1 MLEKLQ
7 EGMKELRERLQRK
20 TPPEAA
26 AAKEV
31 EVTTKAVASQSRT
44 VNKKKVYML
53 CILLLVSF
61 VGSFFIFSKDAA
73 KPKKKAVETADAK
86 LAAPQLADDYGG
98 LSRLAQKD
106 ANPKAIP
113 GKEPVIASRQQS
125 QPVVEREM
133 PSRTVYQT
141 ANPGIKPTL
150 PEDLR
155 PVVNE
160 TESRNA
166 RERAQALQEK
176 IWSSAIAF
184 VIKKDEQDGSTG
196 VKSTNS
202 YQAARENTLSPG
214 TMLPAMLISGINS
227 DNGGQVTAQLTADVY
242 DSLYGDTLL
251 IPMGAR
257 LVGTYEGGAKLG
269 ESRVNIKWSRILL
282 PNGASYQMGETIVT
296 AGMDGYPGILGKVDT
311 HGDQVVSAGL
321 VTTVLGALG
330 SIAAGNTSSGDNE
343 SASNLAAQ
351 GAATN
356 LLNTAGKLM
365 DQKMSRMPTIT
376 VEPGTTFFLR
386 VADMLTLRPYEG

>member
-1 MLEKLQ
+1 MLEQLQ
-7 EGMKELRERLQRK
+7 EGIKHLRAQLKR
-20 TPPEAA
+20 EAPTGEA

-31 EVTTKAVASQSRT
+31 EVTTKAETAQSRT
-44 VNKKKVYML
+44 VNKKKVYLL

-61 VGSFFIFSKDAA
+61 IGSFFIFSKDTA
-73 KPKKKAVETADAK
+73 KPKKKTIETADAK
-86 LAAPQLADDYGG
+86 LAAPQLSDDYGD

-106 ANPKAIP
+106 TKPKIITAKETGVAN
-113 GKEPVIASRQQS
+113 RQQPS
-125 QPVVEREM
+125 PGIEREV
-133 PSRTVYQT
+133 PARTVYQT
-141 ANPGIKPTL
+141 YNPGIKPTL
-150 PEDLR
+150 PEEVHSAR
-155 PVVNE
+155 E
-160 TESRNA
+160 TENRNA
-166 RERAQALQEK
+166 AERAQALQEK

-184 VIKKDEQDGSTG
+184 TIKKDGQDSGAGAQSA
-196 VKSTNS
+196 NS

-214 TMLPAMLISGINS
+214 TMLLAILISGINS

-269 ESRVNIKWSRILL
+269 ESRVNIKWSRILF
-282 PNGASYQMGETIVT
+282 PNGDSYQMGETLVT

-321 VTTVLGALG
+321 VTTALGALG
-330 SIAAGNTSSGDNE
+330 SIAAGNTSSGDSY
-343 SASNLAAQ
+343 SASNMAAQ

-365 DQKMSRMPTIT
+365 DQKMNRTPTIT

-386 VADMLTLRPYEG
+386 VADIVSFRPYEG